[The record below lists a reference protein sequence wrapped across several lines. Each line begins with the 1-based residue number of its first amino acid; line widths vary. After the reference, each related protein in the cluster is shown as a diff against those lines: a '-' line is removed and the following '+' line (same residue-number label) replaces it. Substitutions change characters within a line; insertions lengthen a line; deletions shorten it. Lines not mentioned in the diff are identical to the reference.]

1 MINLKTLPINL
12 KNHKVTVLGARRSGL
27 AAAQLLAQRGA
38 QVLLSDLA
46 KIEIPET
53 VRQALHKYKVA
64 LELGQH
70 SEKVTQS
77 DLVVLSPGIPNT
89 APIVREIETK
99 GIPIVSEIEMA
110 YWLMPEAK
118 LIAVTGSNGK
128 TTTTTL
134 IHELL
139 KDTQYAVFCGGNIGI
154 SFSSLLPDAD
164 QVSHKPRVFVLEVS
178 SFQLE
183 RIIHFRPDVAV
194 VLNVTDDH
202 MDRYEHDIHQYLK
215 AKLNIT
221 RNQQE
226 DDSFVYFADDALL
239 KQNLPPRPRKLP
251 FGLTPNPAMLFT
263 ADAQNIYTHAGKIL
277 MHRADIALLG
287 EHNLLNILASL
298 NAISG
303 LDIPTDQVRQV
314 LHQFTGI
321 EHRLEFV
328 ATIDEVAYYNDS
340 KATNVDS
347 VKYALKSFSRP
358 VIIILG
364 GRDKDSDFSQLLPYL
379 QKNTKK
385 AILIGEAATKIQQV
399 IKKDIPHIFTKSMQ
413 DAVLQAHR
421 LAQPGDVVLL
431 SPACASFDMF
441 ENFEHRGKVFKE
453 IVHSL
458 RQQKVDEG

>member
-1 MINLKTLPINL
+1 MIDLKALPINV
-12 KNHKVTVLGARRSGL
+12 KSYKVTVLGARRSGL
-27 AAAQLLAQRGA
+27 AAARLLAQQGA
-38 QVLLSDLA
+38 KVLLSDLV

-53 VRQALHKYKVA
+53 VMQELSKHKIA
-64 LELGQH
+64 IELGQH
-70 SEKVTQS
+70 SEKVAQS
-77 DLVVLSPGIPNT
+77 DFVVLSPGIPNT
-89 APIVREIETK
+89 APIVREIEVK

-118 LIAVTGSNGK
+118 VIAVTGSNGK

-134 IHELL
+134 IYELL
-139 KDTQYAVFCGGNIGI
+139 KDTQYAVFCGGNIGV
-154 SFSSLLPDAD
+154 SFSSLIPD
-164 QVSHKPRVFVLEVS
+164 SYLSRHKPRIFVLEVS

-215 AKLNIT
+215 AKLNMT

-226 DDSFVYFADDALL
+226 RDSYVYFADDALL
-239 KQNLPPRPRKLP
+239 KQNLPLRPRKMP
-251 FGLTPNPAMLFT
+251 FGLTPNPDMLFT
-263 ADAQNIYTHAGKIL
+263 ADDQNIYTRDGKIL
-277 MHRADIALLG
+277 IHRSEIALLG

-298 NAISG
+298 NAISTF
-303 LDIPTDQVRQV
+303 DIPVDHVRQV
-314 LHQFTGI
+314 LCQFTGI

-328 ATIDEVAYYNDS
+328 ATIDNVAYYNDS

-347 VKYALKSFSRP
+347 VKYALKSFTQP
-358 VIIILG
+358 VIVILG
-364 GRDKDSDFSQLLPYL
+364 GRDKDADFSQLLPYL

-399 IKKDIPHIFTKSMQ
+399 IKNVIPHIFAESMQ
-413 DAVLQAHR
+413 AAVLKAHR

-458 RQQKVDEG
+458 RRK

>member
-1 MINLKTLPINL
+1 VKSL
-12 KNHKVTVLGARRSGL
+12 KVTVLGARRSGL
-27 AAAQLLAQRGA
+27 AVALLLARDGA
-38 QVLLSDLA
+38 QVLLSELG

-53 VRQALHKYKVA
+53 TLQELQKSKVTI
-64 LELGQH
+64 ELGQH
-70 SEKVTQS
+70 SKTVTQS
-77 DLVVLSPGIPNT
+77 ELVVLSPGIPNT
-89 APIVREIETK
+89 APIVKEIERK

-110 YWLMPEAK
+110 YWLMPAAK

-154 SFSSLLPDAD
+154 SFSSLIQEAR
-164 QVSHKPRVFVLEVS
+164 QIQHKPRIFVLEIS

-183 RIIHFRPDVAV
+183 RIIHFRPNIAV

-202 MDRYEHDIHQYLK
+202 MDRYEHDIQLYLK

-226 DDSFVYFADDALL
+226 SDSYVYFADDSLL
-239 KQNLPPRPRKLP
+239 KQNLPLRPRKLP
-251 FGLTPNPAMLFT
+251 FGLARNPEMLFT
-263 ADAQNIYTHAGKIL
+263 ADNQNIYTSDGKIL
-277 MHRADIALLG
+277 INRSEVALLG
-287 EHNLLNILASL
+287 EHNLLNILAAL
-298 NAISG
+298 NATSD
-303 LDIPTDQVRQV
+303 LDIPTDHVRQV
-314 LHQFTGI
+314 LRQFTGI

-328 ATIDEVAYYNDS
+328 VKIDDVAYYNDS

-347 VKYALKSFSRP
+347 VKYALKSFSQP
-358 VIIILG
+358 IIIILG
-364 GRDKDSDFSQLLPYL
+364 GRDKDSDFSRLLPFL
-379 QKNTKK
+379 RKNTKK

-399 IKKDIPHIFTKSMQ
+399 IKNDIAHIFAESMP
-413 DAVLQAHR
+413 DAVLKARR

-453 IVHSL
+453 LVHSL
-458 RQQKVDEG
+458 NRNPADEG

>member
-1 MINLKTLPINL
+1 MIDLKTLPINV

-27 AAAQLLAQRGA
+27 TAAQLLAQQGA

-53 VRQALHKYKVA
+53 VTQELCKYEVTI
-64 LELGQH
+64 ELGRH

-99 GIPIVSEIEMA
+99 GIPIVSEIEIA
-110 YWLMPEAK
+110 YWSMPEAK
-118 LIAVTGSNGK
+118 VIAVTGSNGK
-128 TTTTTL
+128 TSTTTL
-134 IHELL
+134 IYELF
-139 KDTQYAVFCGGNIGI
+139 KDTQYAVFCGGNIGV
-154 SFSSLLPDAD
+154 SFSSLIPNAY
-164 QVSHKPRVFVLEVS
+164 QVRHKPRIFVLEVS

-226 DDSFVYFADDALL
+226 ADSYVYFADDALL
-239 KQNLPPRPRKLP
+239 KQNLPPRPRKMP
-251 FGLTPNPAMLFT
+251 FGLTPNPEMLFT
-263 ADAQNIYTHAGKIL
+263 ADDQNIYTYNGKIL
-277 MHRADIALLG
+277 IHRSEIALLG

-298 NAISG
+298 NAISDF
-303 LDIPTDQVRQV
+303 DISTDHVRQV
-314 LHQFTGI
+314 LRQFAGI

-328 ATIDEVAYYNDS
+328 ATIDDVAYYNDS

-347 VKYALKSFSRP
+347 VKYALKSFSQP

-364 GRDKDSDFSQLLPYL
+364 GRDKDADFSQLLPFL
-379 QKNTKK
+379 RKNTKK
-385 AILIGEAATKIQQV
+385 AILIGEAATKIQQA
-399 IKKDIPHIFTKSMQ
+399 IKNDIPNIFTKSMP
-413 DAVLQAHR
+413 DAVSKAHR

-458 RQQKVDEG
+458 HRNKVDEG